1 MLVSDKNKVT
11 VELER
16 NINHTI
22 KNTGQL
28 MQNKNIKKH
37 TISIAAMLAIAL
49 TGCGGGS
56 SGGGSN
62 GGGSNGGGSNGNGSI
77 DPAPLVKL
85 PALKSLSIPQ
95 TNFQTIEPSNF
106 YIEPASNTALNMMA
120 YKNSQGD
127 DHIFEVAF
135 QPCEQ
140 CDPPVM
146 PTVTRVFDINQKYT
160 MFNMNNSTVAWNG
173 QTYHGNYPVIMDKQS
188 GQLYPIVIDG
198 NVSEFDAQLANES
211 PFLSQQKQGDL
222 IPNTTLYSF
231 DITDDVHW
239 HTYGIFK
246 AVLENNAFV
255 FKTLKSHARA
265 DERDMQIDAQGNI
278 LVNYQDPHT
287 STNHAINFNHYAYI
301 KNSDEYQ
308 ELDYHDTHSRYDSFR
323 VVDGK
328 LAGIDHAERNY
339 FSFVKPEGDKLVS
352 TISQYDITSSI
363 GNTVNTSKRSPQI
376 NGYDMNIGCVV
387 NKLNENS
394 YDYVGESELIE
405 RSRPYSSFDA
415 LRASQ
420 HTLFCV
426 DYNESWVKEGVT
438 VKVSAF
444 DTETETFYDF
454 DTGIELNKDFYAPD
468 VDKLTAIDGAVVQSD
483 QTVMLYMNQVH
494 SDEIV
499 EFYIN
504 PILKTVEQ
512 RTNHGFI
519 SPTGFASLS
528 H

>member
-1 MLVSDKNKVT
+1 MQKK
-11 VELER
+11 
-16 NINHTI
+16 NIN
-22 KNTGQL
+22 KY
-28 MQNKNIKKH
+28 
-37 TISIAAMLAIAL
+37 TISFAAILSMAL

-56 SGGGSN
+56 SSGGSN
-62 GGGSNGGGSNGNGSI
+62 DNGSI

-85 PALKSLSIPQ
+85 PALKSLSHPQ
-95 TNFQTIEPSNF
+95 ASFQTIKPSNF
-106 YIEPASNTALNMMA
+106 DVEPTGNTALNAMA
-120 YKNSQGD
+120 YNNLQGD
-127 DHIFEVAF
+127 KQMFDVAF
-135 QPCEQ
+135 EK
-140 CDPPVM
+140 CDECDEPVM

-160 MFNMNNSTVAWNG
+160 MFNMNNSTVAWKG
-173 QTYHGNYPVIMDKQS
+173 KTYYGNYSVIMDKES

-198 NVSEFDAQLANES
+198 KVSEFDAELQNES

-222 IPNTTLYSF
+222 APNETLYSF
-231 DITDDVHW
+231 DITDDEHW
-239 HTYGIFK
+239 HTRGIYK
-246 AVLENNAFV
+246 AVLEDNAFV
-255 FKTLKSHARA
+255 FKTLKSRALA
-265 DERDMQIDAQGNI
+265 DERDIQIDAQGNI
-278 LVNYQDPHT
+278 LVDYQDPHT
-287 STNHAINFNHYAYI
+287 STNHSINYNHYAYI
-301 KNSDEYQ
+301 KNTDEYQ
-308 ELDYHDTHSRYDSFR
+308 ELNYSDTHSRYRSFR
-323 VVDGK
+323 VIDGK
-328 LAGIDHAERNY
+328 LAGIDRAQPNY
-339 FSFVKPEGDKLVS
+339 FSFVTPVGDKLVS
-352 TISQYDITSSI
+352 TQSQYDITGSE

-394 YDYVGESELIE
+394 YDYVGESALIDK
-405 RSRPYSSFDA
+405 SRLYSSFDA

-444 DTETETFYDF
+444 DTETQTFYDF

-483 QTVMLYMNQVH
+483 QTVMLYMNRIN

-504 PILKTVEQ
+504 PILKTVDQ
-512 RTNHGFI
+512 RTNDGFI

>member
-1 MLVSDKNKVT
+1 MQKK
-11 VELER
+11 
-16 NINHTI
+16 NIN
-22 KNTGQL
+22 KY
-28 MQNKNIKKH
+28 
-37 TISIAAMLAIAL
+37 TISFAAILSMAL

-56 SGGGSN
+56 SSGGSN
-62 GGGSNGGGSNGNGSI
+62 DNGSI

-85 PALKSLSIPQ
+85 PALKSLSHPQ
-95 TNFQTIEPSNF
+95 ASFQTIKPSNF
-106 YIEPASNTALNMMA
+106 DVEPTGNTALNAMA
-120 YKNSQGD
+120 YNNLQGD
-127 DHIFEVAF
+127 KQMFDVAF
-135 QPCEQ
+135 EK
-140 CDPPVM
+140 CDECDEPVM

-160 MFNMNNSTVAWNG
+160 MFNMNNSTVAWKG
-173 QTYHGNYPVIMDKQS
+173 KTYYGNYPVIMDKES

-198 NVSEFDAQLANES
+198 KVSEFDAELQNES

-222 IPNTTLYSF
+222 APNETLYSF
-231 DITDDVHW
+231 DITDDEHW
-239 HTYGIFK
+239 HTRGIYK
-246 AVLENNAFV
+246 AVLEDNAFV
-255 FKTLKSHARA
+255 FKTLKSRALA
-265 DERDMQIDAQGNI
+265 DERDIQIDAQGNI
-278 LVNYQDPHT
+278 LVDYQDPHT
-287 STNHAINFNHYAYI
+287 STNHSINYNHYAYI
-301 KNSDEYQ
+301 KNTDEYQ
-308 ELDYHDTHSRYDSFR
+308 ELNYSDTHSRYRSFR
-323 VVDGK
+323 VIDGK
-328 LAGIDHAERNY
+328 LAGIDRAQPNY
-339 FSFVKPEGDKLVS
+339 FSFVAPVGDKLVS
-352 TISQYDITSSI
+352 TQSQYDITGSE

-394 YDYVGESELIE
+394 YDYVGESALIDK
-405 RSRPYSSFDA
+405 SRLYSSFDA

-444 DTETETFYDF
+444 DTETQTFYDF

-483 QTVMLYMNQVH
+483 QTVMLYMNRIN

-504 PILKTVEQ
+504 PILKTVDQ
-512 RTNHGFI
+512 RTNDGFI

>member
-1 MLVSDKNKVT
+1 MST
-11 VELER
+11 
-16 NINHTI
+16 
-22 KNTGQL
+22 
-28 MQNKNIKKH
+28 KNIKKH
-37 TISIAAMLAIAL
+37 TISIAAILSMAL

-56 SGGGSN
+56 SS
-62 GGGSNGGGSNGNGSI
+62 GGSNGNGSV

-95 TNFQTIEPSNF
+95 TNFQTIKPSNF
-106 YIEPASNTALNMMA
+106 DIEPASNTALNTMA
-120 YKNSQGD
+120 YENLQGD
-127 DHIFEVAF
+127 ERIFEVAF

-140 CDPPVM
+140 CDEAVM

-160 MFNMNNSTVAWNG
+160 MFNMNNSTVAWKG
-173 QTYHGNYPVIMDKQS
+173 KAYHGNYPVIMDKQS

-198 NVSEFDAQLANES
+198 KVSEFDAELQNES

-239 HTYGIFK
+239 HTQGIFK

-255 FKTLKSHARA
+255 FKTLKSRARA
-265 DERDMQIDAQGNI
+265 DERDIQIDAQGNI

-308 ELDYHDTHSRYDSFR
+308 ELDYQDTNSRYDSFR

-328 LAGIDHAERNY
+328 LAGIDRAEPNY

-376 NGYDMNIGCVV
+376 NSYDMNVGCVV

-394 YDYVGESELIE
+394 YDYVGESALIE

-426 DYNESWVKEGVT
+426 DYTESWVKEGVT

-483 QTVMLYMNQVH
+483 QTVMLYMNRIN

-512 RTNHGFI
+512 RKNDGFI
-519 SPTGFASLS
+519 SPTGFASIS

>member
-1 MLVSDKNKVT
+1 
-11 VELER
+11 
-16 NINHTI
+16 
-22 KNTGQL
+22 
-28 MQNKNIKKH
+28 MQNKNITKY
-37 TISIAAMLAIAL
+37 TISIAAMLSMAL

-56 SGGGSN
+56 SSGGSN
-62 GGGSNGGGSNGNGSI
+62 GGDSNGGGSNGNGSI

-95 TNFQTIEPSNF
+95 TNFQSIKPSNF
-106 YIEPASNTALNMMA
+106 DIEATSNTALNTMA
-120 YKNSQGD
+120 YKNLQGD
-127 DHIFEVAF
+127 ERIFEVAF

-140 CDPPVM
+140 CDEAVM

-160 MFNMNNSTVAWNG
+160 MFNMNNSTVAWKG
-173 QTYHGNYPVIMDKQS
+173 KAYHGNYPIIMDKQS

-198 NVSEFDAQLANES
+198 KVSEFDAKLQNES

-239 HTYGIFK
+239 HTRGIYK
-246 AVLENNAFV
+246 AVLEDNAFV
-255 FKTLKSHARA
+255 FKTLKSRAQA
-265 DERDMQIDAQGNI
+265 DERDVQIDARGNI
-278 LVNYQDPHT
+278 LVDYQDPPED
-287 STNHAINFNHYAYI
+287 HAVNYNHYAYI

-308 ELDYHDTHSRYDSFR
+308 ELDYQDTHSRYDSFR

-328 LAGIDHAERNY
+328 LAGIDRAEPNY
-339 FSFVKPEGDKLVS
+339 FSFVTPVGDKLVS
-352 TISQYDITSSI
+352 TQSKYDITHSV
-363 GNTVNTSKRSPQI
+363 GNTTSKRSPQI
-376 NGYDMNIGCVV
+376 NGYDMNVGCVV
-387 NKLNENS
+387 NKLNANS
-394 YDYVGESELIE
+394 YDYIEESAIIDK
-405 RSRPYSSFDA
+405 SRPYSSFDA

-426 DYNESWVKEGVT
+426 DYVQSWQEEGVT

-454 DTGIELNKDFYAPD
+454 DTDIELNKDFYAPD
-468 VDKLTAIDGAVVQSD
+468 VDKLTAIDGVVVQSD
-483 QTVMLYMNQVH
+483 QTVMLYMNRIN

-512 RTNHGFI
+512 RTNDGFI

>member
-1 MLVSDKNKVT
+1 MQKK
-11 VELER
+11 
-16 NINHTI
+16 NIN
-22 KNTGQL
+22 KY
-28 MQNKNIKKH
+28 
-37 TISIAAMLAIAL
+37 TISFAAILSMAL
-49 TGCGGGS
+49 TGCGGGAS
-56 SGGGSN
+56 SGGSN
-62 GGGSNGGGSNGNGSI
+62 DNGSI

-85 PALKSLSIPQ
+85 PALESLSHPQ
-95 TNFQTIEPSNF
+95 ASFQTIKPSNF
-106 YIEPASNTALNMMA
+106 DVEPTGNTALNAMA
-120 YKNSQGD
+120 YNNLQGD
-127 DHIFEVAF
+127 KQMFDVAF
-135 QPCEQ
+135 EK
-140 CDPPVM
+140 CDECDEPVM

-160 MFNMNNSTVAWNG
+160 MFNMNNSTVAWKG
-173 QTYHGNYPVIMDKQS
+173 KTYYGNYPVIMDKES

-198 NVSEFDAQLANES
+198 KVSEFDAELQNES

-222 IPNTTLYSF
+222 APNETLYSF
-231 DITDDVHW
+231 DITDDEHW
-239 HTYGIFK
+239 HTRGIYK
-246 AVLENNAFV
+246 AVLEDNAFV
-255 FKTLKSHARA
+255 FKTLKSRALA
-265 DERDMQIDAQGNI
+265 DERDIQIDAQGNI
-278 LVNYQDPHT
+278 LVDYQDPHT
-287 STNHAINFNHYAYI
+287 STNHSINYNHYAYI
-301 KNSDEYQ
+301 KNTDEYQ
-308 ELDYHDTHSRYDSFR
+308 ELNYSDTHSRYRSFR
-323 VVDGK
+323 VIDGK
-328 LAGIDHAERNY
+328 LAGIDRAQPNY
-339 FSFVKPEGDKLVS
+339 FSFVTPVGDKLVS
-352 TISQYDITSSI
+352 TQSQYDITGSE

-394 YDYVGESELIE
+394 YDYVGESALIDK
-405 RSRPYSSFDA
+405 SRLYSSFDA

-444 DTETETFYDF
+444 DTETQTFYDF

-483 QTVMLYMNQVH
+483 QTVMLYMNRIN

-504 PILKTVEQ
+504 PILKTVDQ
-512 RTNHGFI
+512 RTNDGFI

>member
-1 MLVSDKNKVT
+1 MAVKLG
-11 VELER
+11 R
-16 NINHTI
+16 NINPTI
-22 KNTGQL
+22 KNTSQL
-28 MQNKNIKKH
+28 MQKKNINKY
-37 TISIAAMLAIAL
+37 TVSLAAMLSMAL

-56 SGGGSN
+56 SS
-62 GGGSNGGGSNGNGSI
+62 GGSNGNGSI
-77 DPAPLVKL
+77 DSAPFAKL

-95 TNFQTIEPSNF
+95 TNFQTIKSSNF
-106 YIEPASNTALNMMA
+106 DIEPASNTPLNRMA
-120 YKNSQGD
+120 YNSLQGD
-127 DHIFEVAF
+127 KRIFEVAF

-140 CDPPVM
+140 CDEPVM

-160 MFNMNNSTVAWNG
+160 MFNMNNSTVAWKG
-173 QTYHGNYPVIMDKQS
+173 KTYHGNYPVIMDKES

-198 NVSEFDAQLANES
+198 KVSEFDAELQNES

-239 HTYGIFK
+239 HTQGIFK
-246 AVLENNAFV
+246 AVLENNAVV
-255 FKTLKSHARA
+255 FKMLKSRALA
-265 DERDMQIDAQGNI
+265 DERDIQIDAQGNI
-278 LVNYQDPHT
+278 LGDYQDPHT
-287 STNHAINFNHYAYI
+287 STNHSINYNHYAYI
-301 KNSDEYQ
+301 KNTDEYQ
-308 ELDYHDTHSRYDSFR
+308 ELNYSDTHSRYRSFR
-323 VVDGK
+323 VIDGK
-328 LAGIDHAERNY
+328 LAGIDRADPNY
-339 FSFVKPEGDKLVS
+339 FSFIRPVGDKLVS
-352 TISQYDITSSI
+352 TQSQYDITNSV
-363 GNTVNTSKRSPQI
+363 GNTISTSKRSPQI
-376 NGYDMNIGCVV
+376 NGYDMNVGCVV
-387 NKLNENS
+387 NQLNTNS
-394 YDYVGESELIE
+394 YDYVGESALIDK
-405 RSRPYSSFDA
+405 SRPYSSFDA

-444 DTETETFYDF
+444 DTETQTFYDF

-483 QTVMLYMNQVH
+483 QTVMLYMNRIN

-504 PILKTVEQ
+504 PILQTVEQ
-512 RTNHGFI
+512 RTNDGFI

>member
-1 MLVSDKNKVT
+1 MQKK
-11 VELER
+11 
-16 NINHTI
+16 NINSY
-22 KNTGQL
+22 
-28 MQNKNIKKH
+28 
-37 TISIAAMLAIAL
+37 TISIAAMLSIAL

-56 SGGGSN
+56 S
-62 GGGSNGGGSNGNGSI
+62 GGGSNGNGSI

-85 PALKSLSIPQ
+85 PALKSLSHPQ
-95 TNFQTIEPSNF
+95 ASFQTIKPSNF
-106 YIEPASNTALNMMA
+106 DVEPTGNTALNAMA
-120 YKNSQGD
+120 YNNLQGD
-127 DHIFEVAF
+127 KQMFDVAF
-135 QPCEQ
+135 EK
-140 CDPPVM
+140 CDECDEPVM

-160 MFNMNNSTVAWNG
+160 MFNMNNSTVAWKG
-173 QTYHGNYPVIMDKQS
+173 KTYYGNYPVIMDKES

-198 NVSEFDAQLANES
+198 KVSEFDAELQNES

-222 IPNTTLYSF
+222 APNETLYSF
-231 DITDDVHW
+231 DITDDEHW
-239 HTYGIFK
+239 HTRGIYK
-246 AVLENNAFV
+246 AVLEDNAFV
-255 FKTLKSHARA
+255 FKTLKSRALA
-265 DERDMQIDAQGNI
+265 DERDIQIDAQGNI
-278 LVNYQDPHT
+278 LVDYQDPHT
-287 STNHAINFNHYAYI
+287 STNHSINYNHYAYI
-301 KNSDEYQ
+301 KNTDEYQ
-308 ELDYHDTHSRYDSFR
+308 ELNYSDTHSRYRSFR
-323 VVDGK
+323 VIDGK
-328 LAGIDHAERNY
+328 LAGIDRAQPNY
-339 FSFVKPEGDKLVS
+339 FSFVTPVGDKLVS
-352 TISQYDITSSI
+352 TQSQYDITGSE

-394 YDYVGESELIE
+394 YDYVGESALIDK
-405 RSRPYSSFDA
+405 SRPYSSFDA

-444 DTETETFYDF
+444 DTETQTFYDF

-483 QTVMLYMNQVH
+483 QTVMLYMNRIN

-504 PILKTVEQ
+504 PILKTVDQ
-512 RTNHGFI
+512 RTNDGFI

>member
-1 MLVSDKNKVT
+1 MQKK
-11 VELER
+11 
-16 NINHTI
+16 NIN
-22 KNTGQL
+22 KY
-28 MQNKNIKKH
+28 
-37 TISIAAMLAIAL
+37 TISFAAILSMAL

-56 SGGGSN
+56 SSGGSN
-62 GGGSNGGGSNGNGSI
+62 DNGSI

-85 PALKSLSIPQ
+85 PALESLSHPQ
-95 TNFQTIEPSNF
+95 ASFQTIKPSNF
-106 YIEPASNTALNMMA
+106 DVEPTGNTALNAMA
-120 YKNSQGD
+120 YNNLQGD
-127 DHIFEVAF
+127 KQMFDVAF
-135 QPCEQ
+135 EK
-140 CDPPVM
+140 CDECDEPVM

-160 MFNMNNSTVAWNG
+160 MFNMNNSTVAWKG
-173 QTYHGNYPVIMDKQS
+173 KTYYGNYPVIMDKES

-198 NVSEFDAQLANES
+198 KVSEFDAELQNES

-222 IPNTTLYSF
+222 APNETLYSF
-231 DITDDVHW
+231 DITDDEHW
-239 HTYGIFK
+239 HTRGIYK
-246 AVLENNAFV
+246 AVLEDNAFV
-255 FKTLKSHARA
+255 FKTLKSRALA
-265 DERDMQIDAQGNI
+265 DERDIQIDAQGNI
-278 LVNYQDPHT
+278 LVDYQDPHT
-287 STNHAINFNHYAYI
+287 STNHSINYNHYAYI
-301 KNSDEYQ
+301 KNTDEYQ
-308 ELDYHDTHSRYDSFR
+308 ELNYSDTHSRYRSFR
-323 VVDGK
+323 VIDGK
-328 LAGIDHAERNY
+328 LAGVDRAQPNY
-339 FSFVKPEGDKLVS
+339 FSFVTPVGDKLVS
-352 TISQYDITSSI
+352 TQSQYDITGSE

-394 YDYVGESELIE
+394 YDYVGESALIDK
-405 RSRPYSSFDA
+405 SRLYSSFDA

-444 DTETETFYDF
+444 DTETQTFYDF

-483 QTVMLYMNQVH
+483 QTVMLYMNRIN

-504 PILKTVEQ
+504 PILKTVDQ
-512 RTNHGFI
+512 RTNDGFI

>member
-1 MLVSDKNKVT
+1 MQKK
-11 VELER
+11 
-16 NINHTI
+16 NIN
-22 KNTGQL
+22 KY
-28 MQNKNIKKH
+28 
-37 TISIAAMLAIAL
+37 TISFAAILSMAL

-56 SGGGSN
+56 SSGGSN
-62 GGGSNGGGSNGNGSI
+62 DNGSI

-85 PALKSLSIPQ
+85 PALKSLSHPQ
-95 TNFQTIEPSNF
+95 ASFQTIKPSNF
-106 YIEPASNTALNMMA
+106 DVEPTGNTALNAMA
-120 YKNSQGD
+120 YNNLQGD
-127 DHIFEVAF
+127 KQMFDVAF
-135 QPCEQ
+135 EK
-140 CDPPVM
+140 CDECDEPVM

-173 QTYHGNYPVIMDKQS
+173 KTYYGNYPVIMDKES

-198 NVSEFDAQLANES
+198 KVSEFDAELQNES

-222 IPNTTLYSF
+222 APNETLYSF
-231 DITDDVHW
+231 DITDDEHW
-239 HTYGIFK
+239 HTRGIYK
-246 AVLENNAFV
+246 AVLEDNAFV
-255 FKTLKSHARA
+255 FKTLKSRALA
-265 DERDMQIDAQGNI
+265 DERDIQIDAQGNI
-278 LVNYQDPHT
+278 LVDYQDPHT
-287 STNHAINFNHYAYI
+287 STNHSINYNHYAYI
-301 KNSDEYQ
+301 KNTDEYQ
-308 ELDYHDTHSRYDSFR
+308 ELNYSDTHSRYRSFR
-323 VVDGK
+323 VIDGK
-328 LAGIDHAERNY
+328 LAGIDRAQPNY
-339 FSFVKPEGDKLVS
+339 FSFVTPVGDKLVS
-352 TISQYDITSSI
+352 TQSQYDITGSE

-394 YDYVGESELIE
+394 YDYVGESALINK
-405 RSRPYSSFDA
+405 SRPYSSFDA

-444 DTETETFYDF
+444 DTETQTFYDF

-483 QTVMLYMNQVH
+483 QTVMLYMNRIN

-504 PILKTVEQ
+504 PILKTVDQ
-512 RTNHGFI
+512 RTNDGFI

>member
-1 MLVSDKNKVT
+1 MQKK
-11 VELER
+11 
-16 NINHTI
+16 NIN
-22 KNTGQL
+22 KNT
-28 MQNKNIKKH
+28 
-37 TISIAAMLAIAL
+37 ISFAAILSMAL

-56 SGGGSN
+56 SSGGSN
-62 GGGSNGGGSNGNGSI
+62 DNGSI

-85 PALKSLSIPQ
+85 PALKSLSHPQ
-95 TNFQTIEPSNF
+95 ASFQTIKPSNF
-106 YIEPASNTALNMMA
+106 DVEPTGNTALNAMA
-120 YKNSQGD
+120 YNNLQGD
-127 DHIFEVAF
+127 KQMFDVAF
-135 QPCEQ
+135 EK
-140 CDPPVM
+140 CDECDEPVM

-160 MFNMNNSTVAWNG
+160 MFNMNNSTVAWKG
-173 QTYHGNYPVIMDKQS
+173 KTYYGNYPVIMDKES

-198 NVSEFDAQLANES
+198 KVSEFDAELQNES

-222 IPNTTLYSF
+222 APNETLYSF

-239 HTYGIFK
+239 HTQGIFK

-255 FKTLKSHARA
+255 FKTLKSRALA
-265 DERDMQIDAQGNI
+265 DERDIQIDAQGNI
-278 LVNYQDPHT
+278 LVDYQDPHT
-287 STNHAINFNHYAYI
+287 STNHSINYNHYAYI
-301 KNSDEYQ
+301 KNTDEYQ
-308 ELDYHDTHSRYDSFR
+308 ELNYSDTHSRYRSFR
-323 VVDGK
+323 VIDGK
-328 LAGIDHAERNY
+328 LAGIDRAQPNY
-339 FSFVKPEGDKLVS
+339 FSFVTPVGDKLVS
-352 TISQYDITSSI
+352 TQSQYDITGSE

-394 YDYVGESELIE
+394 YDYVGESALIDK
-405 RSRPYSSFDA
+405 SRLYSSFDA

-444 DTETETFYDF
+444 DTETQTFYDF

-483 QTVMLYMNQVH
+483 QTVMLYMNRIN

-504 PILKTVEQ
+504 PILKTVDQ
-512 RTNHGFI
+512 RTNDGFI